1 MCGRFSLSTP
11 PKRLA
16 RLFDA
21 ELADGVDPDGAP
33 HWNVAPTDDVLA
45 LRVLRHDGEDRRILD
60 RFRWGLVPSWA
71 KDLAEGARQF
81 NARAESVADRPAFR
95 SAFAARRAAVL
106 ADGFYE
112 WRKARGASQPF
123 YFWRADG
130 EPIAFA
136 GLWERWR
143 DPRRADDPGGWVLT
157 CTLITAPAG
166 ADVED
171 VHDRMPVIL
180 ERPMLGTWLDPATT
194 DRHELEAMLRPSPEG
209 TLSRHRVDRRVGNV
223 ANDGPD
229 LIEPIGDGDGDG
241 GDAAQPTLFDAGD
254 ARTR

>member
-1 MCGRFSLSTP
+1 MCGRFSLATP
-11 PKRLA
+11 PSRLA

-21 ELADGVDPDGAP
+21 ELADGVDPGGEP
-33 HWNVAPTDDVLA
+33 SWNVAPTDGVLA
-45 LRVLRHDGEDRRILD
+45 LRVRRLDDGDHRVLD
-60 RFRWGLVPSWA
+60 RLRWGLVPPWA
-71 KDLAEGARQF
+71 KDLADGARQF

-112 WRKARGASQPF
+112 WRKGSGASQPF
-123 YFWRADG
+123 YFRRADG

-143 DPRRADDPGGWVLT
+143 DPQRSDDDGAWVLT

-166 ADVED
+166 PDVEE
-171 VHDRMPVIL
+171 VHDRMPVVL
-180 ERPMLGTWLDPATT
+180 ERPMLDAWLDPATT

-209 TLSRHRVDRRVGNV
+209 TLARHRVGRRVGNV

-229 LIEPIGDGDGDG
+229 LIEPIADADDGHGET
-241 GDAAQPTLFDAGD
+241 APPTLF
-254 ARTR
+254 